1 MEKINRKDNPVI
13 DLPDE
18 MTPRTSQLREILMER
33 AKGNR
38 AGDWL
43 SKQEV
48 NYIFRHPQA
57 EDIPDLVEEEKT
69 ESIGKIKPEPV
80 IIRRARGIR
89 AVLKALTSPKISART
104 QSYSIA
110 PGELL
115 VGVLPMG
122 SNGLGKIFPD
132 YLTDEERHMA
142 SISNRSEF
150 SIQGHNS
157 ADYERLVKYGMRKII
172 SDCQAQ
178 LDSLSQK
185 SQLTED
191 QKEQYDFY
199 TSVIISCEAVVEY
212 AAKYAN
218 LAETMALQEKNDK
231 RKEELLEIARICRKV
246 PMEPADTFH
255 EALQSILFLQISFR
269 AGMDMLSLGRLDQT
283 LQPFLVKNGKPS
295 NEELKKAVELVE
307 CLVIKLAGP
316 MNVSTSHLIEQDHID
331 FGVSMGISRWY
342 SDQRGNINQFLQ
354 NVVIGGIDKN
364 GQDATVES
372 TYVLLQ
378 AWKNVNLPTPGIYVR
393 LHKNSPAALIHKVA
407 ESIADTGNLP
417 SVINDET
424 VIPGFLKSFTDDD
437 TIKKDEA
444 LKLVR
449 DYCVD
454 GCWEPILNGQGDW
467 TFNMINGMS
476 AVECALNEG
485 DTLDAGN
492 MQLRGGKRCFRT
504 PPVHNYEELMKSLKE
519 NLNFILFQSTAAVYN
534 YYLLDEYVTPAPLL
548 SAFLGSCLKR
558 GHDKTWGGCRLSIVG
573 TVLSGL
579 PNMVNS
585 IAAINKWVF
594 QNKTYTLEEAV
605 DAFRNN
611 FGIET
616 GHSKVVAEKY
626 RKIYKDFSENSPRYG
641 TNDPEADSIAA
652 KIVDDFFELLEETK
666 KLTDMIYRE
675 KSSEGKVDPEEA
687 RRLRIAGGFLG
698 SPFDKRVKNTVA
710 FTGGLGTF
718 AAFTLMGMGVA
729 ASVDRFKDEPLSKN
743 NGPSPGTNNKSFGH
757 IFASLKA
764 LDLSRCSAGAPIDLT
779 LDMGSENRQSKI
791 ELLTAVVNSFMKN
804 NGQVLSITLGNQNQY
819 KKIHEI
825 AVKAENG
832 DPEAARKLL
841 EYSDVM
847 VRAGGWQSPF
857 IALSLAQQTHYL
869 DTAITF

>member
-1 MEKINRKDNPVI
+1 MNTIIKKDNPVLN
-13 DLPDE
+13 LPNQ
-18 MTPRTSQLREILMER
+18 MTQRTGKLREMLVER
-33 AKGNR
+33 AKSNR

-43 SKQEV
+43 RKE
-48 NYIFRHPQA
+48 
-57 EDIPDLVEEEKT
+57 ELPDLSTLKQADGKEEA
-69 ESIGKIKPEPV
+69 V
-80 IIRRARGIR
+80 IIRRAYGIS
-89 AVLKALTSPKISART
+89 AVLKALTNPVISERT
-104 QSYSIA
+104 NSYTIA

-115 VGVLPMG
+115 VGVMPMG

-132 YLTDEERHMA
+132 YLTQEERHMA

-172 SDCQAQ
+172 ND
-178 LDSLSQK
+178 SQK
-185 SQLTED
+185 RLTRLETLSKKRKLSAD
-191 QKEQYDFY
+191 QTIQRDFY
-199 TSVIISCEAVVEY
+199 RSVIISCNAVVEY
-212 AAKYAN
+212 AARYAQ
-218 LAETMALQEKNDK
+218 LAETMAEKEKDK
-231 RKEELLEIARICRKV
+231 KYKEELLEISRICRKV

-255 EALQSILFLQISFR
+255 EALQSILFLQIGFR
-269 AGMDMLSLGRLDQT
+269 AGMDLLSLGRLDQT
-283 LQPFLVKNGKPS
+283 LQPFLVKNGKPTE
-295 NEELKKAVELVE
+295 EELKKAVELVE

-316 MNVSTSHLIEQDHID
+316 MNLSTSHLIEQDHID

-354 NVVIGGIDKN
+354 NVVIGGLNEK

-393 LHKNSPAALIHKVA
+393 LHKNSPKALIEKVA
-407 ESIADTGNLP
+407 ESIADTRNLP

-424 VIPGFLKSFTDDD
+424 VIPGFLKAFLDDK
-437 TIKKDEA
+437 TIDEQDA
-444 LKLVR
+444 RKLVY

-467 TFNMINGMS
+467 TFNMVNGMT

-492 MQLRGGKRCFRT
+492 MQLKGGKRCYHT
-504 PPVHNYEELMKSLKE
+504 PPIHNYEELMKSLRQ
-519 NLNFILFQSTAAVYN
+519 NLYFILFQSSAAVYN

-548 SAFLGSCLKR
+548 SAFLGSCLER
-558 GHDKTWGGCRLSIVG
+558 GYDKTCGGCRISIAG

-585 IAAINKWVF
+585 IAAIDKWVF
-594 QNKTYTLEEAV
+594 KNKTYTLEEVV

-611 FGIET
+611 FGIKSD
-616 GHSKVVAEKY
+616 HPKVIAEKY
-626 RKIYKDFSENSPRYG
+626 KEMYKNLRENSPRYG
-641 TNDPEADSIAA
+641 TNDPEADRIAA
-652 KIVDDFFELLEETK
+652 TIVDDFFALLEETK
-666 KLTDMIYRE
+666 QLTDKIYRE
-675 KSSEGKVDPEEA
+675 KPEGSITPEEA
-687 RRLRIAGGFLG
+687 QRLRIAGGFFG
-698 SPFDKRVKNTVA
+698 SPFDKRTKNIVA

-757 IFASLKA
+757 IFATLKA

-779 LDMGSENRQSKI
+779 LDMENESRENKI
-791 ELLTAVVNSFMKN
+791 QLLTALVESFMKN
-804 NGQVLSITLGNQNQY
+804 NGQVLSITLGNQSQY
-819 KKIHEI
+819 KEIHEI
-825 AVKAENG
+825 AIKADNG
-832 DPEAARKLL
+832 DREAAEKLL

-857 IALSLAQQTHYL
+857 ITLSIAQQSHYL
-869 DTAITF
+869 DSAITL